1 MGNYDFF
8 SSGMSSQNFFSDYA
22 SIRNGSYGR
31 LLKSYYSMNNDS
43 GSSVSGSKKSS
54 SKNILDQ
61 LLEERRNPTVSTEVQ
76 NANSN
81 LTSDI
86 SALSRSV
93 TTLQG
98 EKTYQD
104 SEDGKTT
111 AATKVTSAV
120 KSFVDNYNST
130 VKDAKKSTLSGKTS
144 HVAAVMRATK
154 ENTDKLAEIG
164 ITLNSNG
171 TLMLNEKKLK
181 EADVSKVQEMFSTK
195 DIMSYG
201 STVMS
206 RLKFASTAAGTT
218 ETKPAED
225 TKTEE
230 TPDLSVSSLKEV
242 SELLASD
249 KLFATTKD
257 ASGND
262 VYDIDKILASTK
274 SFVDNFNAMLDA
286 TKNSTNSGVVANV
299 SRIKEKTAQNAS
311 ALKKFGITMDMNYKL
326 KLDEDT
332 FKKADMSKVQDLFK
346 NYGSSIASS
355 ASLVD
360 YYMTTQAN
368 VTSGYTAEGLY
379 NVQGNARY
387 ADYF

>member
-8 SSGMSSQNFFSDYA
+8 SSGMGGQSILSDYA

-31 LLKSYYSMNNDS
+31 LLKSYYGLNEGS
-43 GSSVSGSKKSS
+43 GNSVSGSTKSS

-61 LLEERRNPTVSTEVQ
+61 LLEERRNPKVSAEVSK
-76 NANSN
+76 ANSN

-86 SALSRSV
+86 PALTRSL

-104 SEDGKTT
+104 SEDGTT

-120 KSFVDNYNST
+120 KSFVNQYNNT
-130 VKDAKKSTLSGKTS
+130 VQDAKKSTLSGKTS

-154 ENTDKLAEIG
+154 ENADQLAGIG
-164 ITLNSNG
+164 ITLNSDG
-171 TLMLNEKKLK
+171 TLMLDEKKLK
-181 EADVSKVQEMFSTK
+181 ATDVSKVQEMFSNKNIT
-195 DIMSYG
+195 SYG
-201 STVMS
+201 STVMA
-206 RLKFASTAAGTT
+206 RLKFAGAAAGTA

-262 VYDIDKILASTK
+262 VYDVDKILASTK

-299 SRIKEKTAQNAS
+299 SRIKEKTAENAN

-346 NYGSSIASS
+346 NYGSSIATS

>member
-274 SFVDNFNAMLDA
+274 SFVDNFNAMLEIGRA
-286 TKNSTNSGVVANV
+286 HV
-299 SRIKEKTAQNAS
+299 
-311 ALKKFGITMDMNYKL
+311 
-326 KLDEDT
+326 
-332 FKKADMSKVQDLFK
+332 
-346 NYGSSIASS
+346 
-355 ASLVD
+355 
-360 YYMTTQAN
+360 
-368 VTSGYTAEGLY
+368 
-379 NVQGNARY
+379 
-387 ADYF
+387 